1 MNRKEIDS
9 FFESQMPFIME
20 DLRRLIAI
28 PSVSSDKENV
38 GKALDFVLSVG
49 KRLGFRAESHLDHQ
63 VGVIELGE
71 GDETVGI
78 LTHIDVVPQGDE
90 ELWKTPPF
98 EMREIDGKL
107 FGRGTLDDK
116 GATLVSLYAMKAIV
130 DSGQPLKKRVQLII
144 GTQEEVEWVDME
156 AYVKKFPLPDYGF
169 TPDGEFPLCNI
180 EKGIA
185 DVLIRFPIANENSD
199 GKAVTFI
206 EGGTAL
212 NAVPGKCTYKVG
224 YFVKGLEMSAQNFQ
238 VKGKTV
244 HSCQP
249 ERGVNAILLAVKEI
263 LEEDLREN
271 TFYKVCNFIEEYF
284 SSMYGEKLDLYSDNE
299 YYNGEFVHRNVFS
312 PTVLNTTNDYIELGI
327 NCRLAFGTDE
337 KKVVE
342 IIEKKSRG
350 YGGKVV
356 YSHTMPAVYISKER
370 PFMKEF
376 AKAYEEITGEEN
388 EFVLAYGGSYAKA
401 MPNIVSWGPIFL
413 GEEDTCH
420 EENEYILKDSL
431 IKNGKIFALALSKI
445 VFNEKSYK

>member
-169 TPDGEFPLCNI
+169 TPEQ
-180 EKGIA
+180 
-185 DVLIRFPIANENSD
+185 S
-199 GKAVTFI
+199 
-206 EGGTAL
+206 
-212 NAVPGKCTYKVG
+212 
-224 YFVKGLEMSAQNFQ
+224 
-238 VKGKTV
+238 
-244 HSCQP
+244 
-249 ERGVNAILLAVKEI
+249 
-263 LEEDLREN
+263 
-271 TFYKVCNFIEEYF
+271 
-284 SSMYGEKLDLYSDNE
+284 
-299 YYNGEFVHRNVFS
+299 
-312 PTVLNTTNDYIELGI
+312 
-327 NCRLAFGTDE
+327 
-337 KKVVE
+337 
-342 IIEKKSRG
+342 
-350 YGGKVV
+350 
-356 YSHTMPAVYISKER
+356 
-370 PFMKEF
+370 
-376 AKAYEEITGEEN
+376 
-388 EFVLAYGGSYAKA
+388 
-401 MPNIVSWGPIFL
+401 
-413 GEEDTCH
+413 
-420 EENEYILKDSL
+420 
-431 IKNGKIFALALSKI
+431 
-445 VFNEKSYK
+445 